1 MKKDAVSRELPA
13 GAQNVERAFFTACP
27 DNLVF
32 TIELLRIIME
42 ATLMKSGR
50 LEFLILLRQAVDICC
65 YQMRLILTEKFL
77 VGGHDTFAPPG
88 NRLGN
93 LLWVTTIQPDIIC

>member
-13 GAQNVERAFFTACP
+13 GGQNVERAFFTVRP
-27 DNLVF
+27 DNLIF
-32 TIELLRIIME
+32 TIELLQIIME

-50 LEFLILLRQAVDICC
+50 LEFLNLLRQAVDICC
-65 YQMRLILTEKFL
+65 YQMRFVLAEKLL
-77 VGGHDTFAPPG
+77 VSGHDTFAPLG

-93 LLWVTTIQPDIIC
+93 LLWVTAIQPDIIC